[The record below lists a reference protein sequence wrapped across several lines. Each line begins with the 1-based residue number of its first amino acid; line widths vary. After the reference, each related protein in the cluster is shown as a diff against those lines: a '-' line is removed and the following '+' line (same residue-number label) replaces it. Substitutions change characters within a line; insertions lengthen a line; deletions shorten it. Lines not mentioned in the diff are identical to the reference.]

1 MIQARRA
8 EEQVKTFRG
17 SLLTKGSFRLLF
29 HRAAKPEP
37 GIRAVFPDPGLH
49 VWESG
54 ANGVA
59 GCTSG
64 TPARTGCVLH
74 VWDPGANG
82 VAGCTSGKTAR
93 TEWLKSHPDMR
104 KILAFYTCL
113 VYDICNYDT

>member
-59 GCTSG
+59 EKPSRHAEDSCI
-64 TPARTGCVLH
+64 LYMF
-74 VWDPGANG
+74 G
-82 VAGCTSGKTAR
+82 V
-93 TEWLKSHPDMR
+93 
-104 KILAFYTCL
+104 
-113 VYDICNYDT
+113 

>member
-49 VWESG
+49 VWEPG
-54 ANGVA
+54 ANGM
-59 GCTSG
+59 G
-64 TPARTGCVLH
+64 VLH
-74 VWDPGANG
+74 IWEPGANG
-82 VAGCTSGKTAR
+82 VG
-93 TEWLKSHPDMR
+93 
-104 KILAFYTCL
+104 
-113 VYDICNYDT
+113 

>member
-49 VWESG
+49 VW
-54 ANGVA
+54 
-59 GCTSG
+59 
-64 TPARTGCVLH
+64 
-74 VWDPGANG
+74 DPGANG
-82 VAGCTSGKTAR
+82 VCAARLGTRRERSGGLHVWKDRANGVAEKPSR
-93 TEWLKSHPDMR
+93 HAEDSC
-104 KILAFYTCL
+104 ILYMFG
-113 VYDICNYDT
+113 V

>member
-49 VWESG
+49 VWDPG

-64 TPARTGCVLH
+64 TP
-74 VWDPGANG
+74 
-82 VAGCTSGKTAR
+82 AR

>member
-49 VWESG
+49 VWE
-54 ANGVA
+54 
-59 GCTSG
+59 
-64 TPARTGCVLH
+64 
-74 VWDPGANG
+74 PGANG
-82 VAGCTSGKTAR
+82 VAGCTSGNPAR

>member
-49 VWESG
+49 VWEDR

-64 TPARTGCVLH
+64 NPARTGCVLH
-74 VWDPGANG
+74 VWEPGANGMGVLHIWEPGANG
-82 VAGCTSGKTAR
+82 VG
-93 TEWLKSHPDMR
+93 
-104 KILAFYTCL
+104 
-113 VYDICNYDT
+113 

>member
-29 HRAAKPEP
+29 HRAGPPEP

-49 VWESG
+49 VWDPG

-74 VWDPGANG
+74 VWKDRANG
-82 VAGCTSGKTAR
+82 VAEKPSGHA
-93 TEWLKSHPDMR
+93 EDSC
-104 KILAFYTCL
+104 ILYMFG
-113 VYDICNYDT
+113 V

>member
-64 TPARTGCVLH
+64 
-74 VWDPGANG
+74 
-82 VAGCTSGKTAR
+82 KTAR